1 LKSAADVLRLL
12 SMLNKEY
19 GKAVVMVTHNPH
31 AAHYATK
38 VRHLE
43 KGKLLPEGQVPEDW
57 KLRKAAY
64 KNGSPGGRRR
74 WRRRARYGAE
84 RDWNTNHWS
93 EPTFRRNAGPP
104 AVG

>member
-1 LKSAADVLRLL
+1 VPLVGLGNRMMHYPRQLPGGQEQRVAIASAIVTNPDLLLCDEPTGNLESKSAADVLSLL

-19 GKAVVMVTHNPH
+19 GKTVVMVTHDPH

-57 KLRKAAY
+57 KL
-64 KNGSPGGRRR
+64 
-74 WRRRARYGAE
+74 
-84 RDWNTNHWS
+84 
-93 EPTFRRNAGPP
+93 
-104 AVG
+104 